1 MNRILLVLAG
11 LILYFAVMAIYANY
25 VGGRRK
31 TDKLGRKVN
40 RTHSEL
46 KALPDRQRKRVEK
59 SLLILEKH
67 PDLRNGIGALVS
79 TRYADQIATIAERY
93 ARVRGG
99 SAAGHEDQLL
109 QGLSMTEI
117 ITTRPE
123 VEPDEA
129 SILLDEGIG
138 TIERKIRKALE
149 AKGAEARDELDI
161 YVRFLREAD

>member
-1 MNRILLVLAG
+1 MNRILLVFAG

-40 RTHSEL
+40 RTHSTL

-79 TRYADQIATIAERY
+79 TRYADQIDHLFMNDYSIF
-93 ARVRGG
+93 
-99 SAAGHEDQLL
+99 
-109 QGLSMTEI
+109 SMVDTKKENK
-117 ITTRPE
+117 
-123 VEPDEA
+123 
-129 SILLDEGIG
+129 L
-138 TIERKIRKALE
+138 
-149 AKGAEARDELDI
+149 
-161 YVRFLREAD
+161 YQY

>member
-1 MNRILLVLAG
+1 MNRILLVFAG

-40 RTHSEL
+40 RTHSTL

-79 TRYADQIATIAERY
+79 TRYADQIATITERY
-93 ARVRGG
+93 ARVRGNT
-99 SAAGHEDQLL
+99 AGHEDQLL

-117 ITTRPE
+117 IATRSE
-123 VEPDEA
+123 AEPDEA
-129 SILLDEGIG
+129 SALLDEGIG
-138 TIERKIRKALE
+138 TIERKIRKALK